1 MWRSGHLAVLELNT
15 NHELYSSAKCEW
27 ESLLT
32 LGFLYTPQAS
42 SFPKP
47 SQDVNEE
54 GSFQKHMGQD
64 EHQRRAIPKPG
75 KGSGYDPIL
84 SQSLH

>member
-1 MWRSGHLAVLELNT
+1 MGV
-15 NHELYSSAKCEW
+15 SAHTGLSIHAP
-27 ESLLT
+27 SL
-32 LGFLYTPQAS
+32 F
-42 SFPKP
+42 FPKAQP
-47 SQDVNEE
+47 DVNEE